1 MTKIRV
7 LHSCGQLDIGGSEK
21 TLQILCKYLDK
32 SRFEVFACGRLRG
45 GPRVKELEH
54 LGIPVFVQPK
64 SLNKLVEELK
74 IDICHVHRSG
84 HYEPGSL
91 PEKNGGWPRI
101 IETNV
106 FHDYDPVEDGRIDC
120 HLFVS
125 EFSRNRYK
133 QQRGEDPRSRYE
145 VLYNPVDFEEFAG
158 VEKTFTYT
166 IGRLSRPDDQKWH
179 KVCVNA
185 LPKVFRRV
193 PQARCLIQGATE
205 QVRTRLARLGIE
217 ERVELVEPNLEV
229 REFYRQV
236 DVFTHGARVGETFGC
251 VIAEAMANRIPVVTL
266 STPKRKKANAQAEL
280 VEHKITGFVCRF
292 SWQYAGAVIEL
303 LENHDLRE
311 RFAKKSYEKAREE
324 FDAVVLTRKLERIY
338 GELMDS
344 GR

>member
-1 MTKIRV
+1 MTKVRV

-21 TLQILCKYLDK
+21 TLQIFCKYLDK

-45 GPRVKELEH
+45 GVRVKELEH

-64 SLNKLVEELK
+64 RLNELVEELK

-91 PEKNGGWPRI
+91 PEKSKGWPRI
-101 IETNV
+101 VETNV
-106 FHDYDPVEDGRIDC
+106 FHDFDPVEKDRIDW

-125 EFSRNRYK
+125 DFSRNRYK
-133 QQRGEDPRSRYE
+133 EQRGEDPGSRYD

-185 LPKVFRRV
+185 LPKIFGKV
-193 PQARCLIQGATE
+193 PQTRCVIQGATD
-205 QVRTRLARLGIE
+205 QVRARLEKLGLQ
-217 ERVELVEPNLEV
+217 ERVELIAPNLHV
-229 REFYRQV
+229 CDFYRQV
-236 DVFTHGARVGETFGC
+236 DVFTHGARVGETFGI

-266 STPKRKKANAQAEL
+266 STPNRKKANAQTEL
-280 VEHKITGFVCRF
+280 VEHKETGFVCRF
-292 SWQYAGAVIEL
+292 SWQYAEAVIEL
-303 LENHDLRE
+303 LENHELRE
-311 RFAKKSYEKAREE
+311 RFGKRSYEKAREE
-324 FDAVVLTRKLERIY
+324 FDAAVLTRKLERIY
-338 GELMDS
+338 LELIDNA
-344 GR
+344 R